1 MFFFKF
7 FKNYIHLFIR
17 SFFIKNINIK
27 YLKNIF
33 KRFFI
38 VIYYKK
44 SVTILFLSLY
54 FKYFK
59 YYFIINY
66 VHMILLNILIK
77 KYPYIVFLKK

>member
-7 FKNYIHLFIR
+7 FKKYIHLFILFCSVKQ

-27 YLKNIF
+27 YLKNIL

-77 KYPYIVFLKK
+77 KYP

>member
-27 YLKNIF
+27 YSKNIL

-54 FKYFK
+54 LLKVIFF
-59 YYFIINY
+59 FTSNY
-66 VHMILLNILIK
+66 MPMHMLNILIK
-77 KYPYIVFLKK
+77 KYP